1 MADPKNNPDEPS
13 IEEILSSIREIISDE
28 DEDESIE
35 TQDFA
40 SVEKEEFAVDNTVDD
55 IEDTTSE
62 DDDVLD
68 LSAFAQEDATELAGK
83 TAEDEKIPAE
93 DPFEGINLTHPPI
106 NEIDMVDAEPEE
118 DEEDSISDI
127 LGYDDVNSQPQD
139 IREEEFVKSNNN
151 KDDDKDFLIDKVAE
165 GATVSAMARLAEN
178 ISLARNADGV
188 TLEDIVRD
196 LLRPM
201 LKDWLDDNLPDII
214 ERLVSQELERL
225 AQKAVRK

>member
-28 DEDESIE
+28 DEDESVE
-35 TQDFA
+35 TQDSA
-40 SVEKEEFAVDNTVDD
+40 SMEKEEFAVEDPVDD

-83 TAEDEKIPAE
+83 TAEDEKNSAE

-106 NEIDMVDAEPEE
+106 DEIDMVDAEPAE

-151 KDDDKDFLIDKVAE
+151 KD
-165 GATVSAMARLAEN
+165 
-178 ISLARNADGV
+178 
-188 TLEDIVRD
+188 
-196 LLRPM
+196 P
-201 LKDWLDDNLPDII
+201 
-214 ERLVSQELERL
+214 
-225 AQKAVRK
+225 